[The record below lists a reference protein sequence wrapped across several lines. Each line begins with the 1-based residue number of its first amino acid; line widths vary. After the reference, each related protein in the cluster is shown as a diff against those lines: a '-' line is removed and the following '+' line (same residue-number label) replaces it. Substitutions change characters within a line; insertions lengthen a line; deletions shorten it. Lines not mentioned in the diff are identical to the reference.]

1 MKNYGEKEGGEGKM
15 GIKKEGE
22 EEGEGEGRKEKEWEG
37 RYGSGGGKLTIEA
50 TSK

>member
-22 EEGEGEGRKEKEWEG
+22 EERERRKWRKEKEWE
-37 RYGSGGGKLTIEA
+37 SGGGKLTIEA